1 MQQTACNMQQTACN
15 RQHATRSMPAYAAQH
30 MQHVVCSMQH
40 ATLQHVRQTRLST
53 AYVCLQLHEHAA
65 WRTSALPAHEGEGRT
80 LPRAY
85 PTACSR
91 VSHGMFK
98 CAPIPSIQVRTS
110 KIAHAC
116 AIFEARRCRHG
127 CHRTRCGFAATCS
140 VVRCPPCQMS
150 CLSPLLR
157 RGCRRAAASR
167 TRSSR
172 STPRRTFSS
181 SWTCLRSTV
190 ISRRARPPAPQ

>member
-1 MQQTACNMQQTACN
+1 M
-15 RQHATRSMPAYAAQH
+15 QHAACLHAAQH

-65 WRTSALPAHEGEGRT
+65 WRTSALPADEGEGRT

-140 VVRCPPCQMS
+140 VVRCPPGQMS
-150 CLSPLLR
+150 CRLCL
-157 RGCRRAAASR
+157 GGAAAGQR
-167 TRSSR
+167 QAV
-172 STPRRTFSS
+172 
-181 SWTCLRSTV
+181 LAA
-190 ISRRARPPAPQ
+190 RARLPEGHSHHLGRVCAQR